1 MWEASKNIYDSGLL
15 SPYLLIEQ
23 NVFERWEA
31 HLDAVRMLTH
41 HHISAQEH
49 DFPTPENPTPDQCWS
64 ASRTKKTFYAA
75 RH

>member
-15 SPYLLIEQ
+15 SPNLLIEQ
-23 NVFERWEA
+23 NVFERWEV
-31 HLDAVRMLTH
+31 HLDAVRMLTP

-49 DFPTPENPTPDQCWS
+49 DFPTPEHPTPDQCWS
-64 ASRTKKTFYAA
+64 ASSTKKTLSAA